1 MNKNFEMETN
11 QKNSTR
17 RKFLW
22 GGLGVVSALSVFKF
36 MLPKKKPVAIACTTT
51 AKMLTQDGKLVEV
64 DISKIKKTGVKVS
77 DKDVITWVKNKP
89 TF

>member
-1 MNKNFEMETN
+1 LKW
-11 QKNSTR
+11 KR
-17 RKFLW
+17 I
-22 GGLGVVSALSVFKF
+22 
-36 MLPKKKPVAIACTTT
+36 KK
-51 AKMLTQDGKLVEV
+51 TQQEEKLVEV